1 MTQSSGAN
9 FSMPVRPA
17 MTRMLRRAAS
27 SKNSSVDTGLVVVNA
42 WQVVVPPASKL
53 SKKYLA
59 AVRE

>member
-1 MTQSSGAN
+1 MTQSAGAN
-9 FSMPVRPA
+9 FSMPVRPV

-27 SKNSSVDTGLVVVNA
+27 SKNSSVATGLVVVNA

-53 SKKYLA
+53 SKKCLA